1 MKNKQVVLAKR
12 PEGNPQYDDFELID
26 SQLRD
31 IDEGEFL
38 SKNLYISLDAGFRNW
53 MNESAGDDVLPALPL
68 GEAVMSLT
76 LSKVVES
83 RHPDYQEGDM
93 LMARFAWEEYTIS
106 SGDHFIIKL
115 PRELEF
121 PHSYYLGILG
131 DTGMSAYFAMTEIG
145 KPKPGE
151 TVLVSAAGGAVGSI
165 AGQIAKI
172 KGART
177 VGISSS
183 EEKCQRLIDEL
194 GYDAAVNRKAP
205 EGIEAAIAKAC
216 PDGVDVYLD
225 SVGGETL
232 QAAIANLALRGRIA
246 LIGSITH
253 YNAGEDG
260 PIGPNNLFEIV
271 AKEGLMQG
279 FMTHMHDDRYEEV
292 REQLQEWVAAG
303 KLKSI
308 EYALEGIENA
318 GIAFCHLYEG
328 RNFGK
333 TVVKISDD

>member
-1 MKNKQVVLAKR
+1 M
-12 PEGNPQYDDFELID
+12 
-26 SQLRD
+26 
-31 IDEGEFL
+31 
-38 SKNLYISLDAGFRNW
+38 
-53 MNESAGDDVLPALPL
+53 
-68 GEAVMSLT
+68 
-76 LSKVVES
+76 
-83 RHPDYQEGDM
+83 
-93 LMARFAWEEYTIS
+93 
-106 SGDHFIIKL
+106 
-115 PRELEF
+115 
-121 PHSYYLGILG
+121 
-131 DTGMSAYFAMTEIG
+131 
-145 KPKPGE
+145 
-151 TVLVSAAGGAVGSI
+151 
-165 AGQIAKI
+165 
-172 KGART
+172 
-177 VGISSS
+177 
-183 EEKCQRLIDEL
+183 
-194 GYDAAVNRKAP
+194 
-205 EGIEAAIAKAC
+205 
-216 PDGVDVYLD
+216 
-225 SVGGETL
+225 